1 MDDQFVKVPR
11 RRSRGIGSFIVNI
24 LTLVVLLAIIAVGAI
39 YAMVFLNPY
48 VGYNPF
54 PPPTLPAILG
64 TPTPTN
70 TPAIPLPTVWTPTPS
85 RTPPPTLTP
94 TLVPTETQVPTATP
108 TEPGPPFALQPG
120 NPVGIPNIANDLSC
134 DWMGVGGQVFNLDNA
149 PIANLGVHLEGEIN
163 GKAIDLDALTG
174 SAPDIGPS
182 GYVFDLADQPSA
194 SEGSIW
200 IQLNDGAGKA
210 LSEQVFLNTYDNC
223 NENFVMVNWR
233 QVREQ

>member
-11 RRSRGIGSFIVNI
+11 KRSRGIGGFILNI
-24 LTLVVLLAIIAVGAI
+24 LTLIVVLAIIGIGAA
-39 YAMVFLNPY
+39 YAMVFVNPY

-70 TPAIPLPTVWTPTPS
+70 TPAIPLPTAWTPTPS
-85 RTPPPTLTP
+85 RTPPSTLTP
-94 TLVPTETQVPTATP
+94 SPVPTDTPVPSPTA

-120 NPVGIPNIANDLSC
+120 NPVSIVNWVNDLSC
-134 DWMGVGGQVFNLDNA
+134 EWMGVGGQVFNLDNA
-149 PIANLGVHLEGEIN
+149 PIANLGVHLEGELG
-163 GKAIDLDALTG
+163 GKAVDMDALTG

-182 GYVFDLADQPSA
+182 GYLFNLADKPIA
-194 SEGSIW
+194 SEGSLW
-200 IQLNDGAGKA
+200 IQLNDGGGKP
-210 LSEQVFLNTYDNC
+210 LSEQVFFDTYDTC
-223 NENFVMVNWR
+223 DENFIFVNWR